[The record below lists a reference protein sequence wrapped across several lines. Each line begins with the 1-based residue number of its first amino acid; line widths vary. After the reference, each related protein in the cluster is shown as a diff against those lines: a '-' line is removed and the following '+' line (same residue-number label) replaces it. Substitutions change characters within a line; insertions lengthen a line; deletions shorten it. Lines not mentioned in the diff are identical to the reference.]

1 MTPWRDGFVAMAW
14 HGLGVFFI
22 FYFLLCLAIPT
33 ASRLGMEPAPQQLP
47 EPQQRHCQTHTH
59 THTHTLIKM
68 VYKGSLLQNWCIQRE
83 QDRSLKQVWGVL
95 REQEKETH
103 LECIVLNY
111 WGWDEGFLGW
121 GVDCRVWISSWYW
134 RSEHLIFL
142 IRLSQW
148 GKILNARQK
157 IEGKYSQKIYH

>member
-1 MTPWRDGFVAMAW
+1 MVWVFF
-14 HGLGVFFI
+14 LFFI
-22 FYFLLCLAIPT
+22 FCYVWPY
-33 ASRLGMEPAPQQLP
+33 PQQAGWGWNLHHSSYLSHSRDIA
-47 EPQQRHCQTHTH
+47 RHTHTH
-59 THTHTLIKM
+59 THTHTPLIKM
-68 VYKGSLLQNWCIQRE
+68 VYKGSLLQDWCIQSE

-134 RSEHLIFL
+134 RREHLIFL